1 MKGATGVWSGLM
13 TIEVEVQDQVEE
25 RAQRLAVGLMRI
37 VSIRRLHRDR
47 LTVRRIFPMDLHAAP
62 PGKG

>member
-1 MKGATGVWSGLM
+1 M